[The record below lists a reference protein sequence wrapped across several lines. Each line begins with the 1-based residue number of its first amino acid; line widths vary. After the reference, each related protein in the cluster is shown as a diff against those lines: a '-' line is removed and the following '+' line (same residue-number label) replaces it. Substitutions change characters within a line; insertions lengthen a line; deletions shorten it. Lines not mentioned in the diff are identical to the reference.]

1 MLFLYKALLYGTVS
15 LSGKKKIYSQGFLG
29 ILFGLYSVSV
39 NLKKIIT
46 QESPSPE
53 NVGKCL
59 S

>member
-1 MLFLYKALLYGTVS
+1 MEQFHCL
-15 LSGKKKIYSQGFLG
+15 KKKNYSQGFLG